1 MADTNA
7 GFNSLLDDFKNSKDT
22 TNNDGF
28 NSLLDDFKS
37 NKKKPV
43 DNGFNSLLND
53 FNSNDNKKDKVTTE
67 EVVPAD
73 KLSPEYKEFLD
84 NKKATEAY
92 LKNKDKI
99 DALIELTH

>member
-73 KLSPEYKEFLD
+73 KPSSEY
-84 NKKATEAY
+84 
-92 LKNKDKI
+92 
-99 DALIELTH
+99 